1 LEGVYQAA
9 LAHELGLRAI
19 RFEQFKKLPVTYRGL
34 LIGEYEADIVVEG
47 CVILEPKAVHSLH
60 PKHEAQAINYLVA
73 TGLQLAIL
81 LNFGADSLEH
91 KRVVR
96 HRSSS
101 RNS

>member
-1 LEGVYQAA
+1 MAEILFKDLSYAIVGAALEVPRTLGPGFLEGVYQAA

-60 PKHEAQAINYLVA
+60 PKHEA
-73 TGLQLAIL
+73 
-81 LNFGADSLEH
+81 
-91 KRVVR
+91 
-96 HRSSS
+96 
-101 RNS
+101 